1 MKLLL
6 CAGLALASAPAFAQ
20 SNTTSQPATAS
31 LAAEPTV
38 AAIAPS
44 KDNILR
50 AGTGVSVRL
59 LEELTTEWVDG
70 ATGCLAAYC
79 GEVRLIDNFI
89 LIELRQAQFI

>member
-44 KDNILR
+44 NTK
-50 AGTGVSVRL
+50 VR
-59 LEELTTEWVDG
+59 
-70 ATGCLAAYC
+70 CLVLMGPFSQSDRHDAP
-79 GEVRLIDNFI
+79 RLIYEFVPCKAAMIDGI
-89 LIELRQAQFI
+89 VIGCEDSVG